1 MQKHKD
7 EESSYIGRSPTL
19 VFSLSE
25 LVRKNMLK
33 RLTALAF
40 YSYAPTCIHAQN
52 ISRCLYCSKIAGT
65 TKHIYR
71 I

>member
-33 RLTALAF
+33 RLTALIGVLF
-40 YSYAPTCIHAQN
+40 ICTHLHTC
-52 ISRCLYCSKIAGT
+52 
-65 TKHIYR
+65 TKYFTVSVLLKNCGNH
-71 I
+71 